1 MTIKRSLQF
10 ALSLV
15 TLAVCTGTAQ
25 ASQLG
30 WWKLDETS
38 GTTSSDG
45 SGNGND
51 GTLQNMAGTEW
62 TSGQDVGGLDFD
74 GTNDYIDTG
83 LSSNAA
89 TSITMM
95 AWFKSDDLPPAGT
108 IGNDEVAQRFITQR
122 RTGNGSR
129 LGLGLN
135 NDNVAVY

>member
-62 TSGQDVGGLDFD
+62 TSGQDVGG
-74 GTNDYIDTG
+74 
-83 LSSNAA
+83 NAA
-89 TSITMM
+89 DGISGLTLGSLRLLRKCHHLCEHAFAASGARRWIN
-95 AWFKSDDLPPAGT
+95 LPG
-108 IGNDEVAQRFITQR
+108 
-122 RTGNGSR
+122 
-129 LGLGLN
+129 
-135 NDNVAVY
+135 

>member
-1 MTIKRSLQF
+1 MTIDRSLQF
-10 ALSLV
+10 VLSLV
-15 TLAVCTGTAQ
+15 ILAACTSKAQ
-25 ASQLG
+25 SSQLG

-38 GTTSSDG
+38 GTAAADS
-45 SGNGND
+45 SGNGNN
-51 GTLQNMAGTEW
+51 GTLTNMAPTW
-62 TSGQDVGGLDFD
+62 TTGQDVGGLDLD

-83 LSSNAA
+83 MASNAA